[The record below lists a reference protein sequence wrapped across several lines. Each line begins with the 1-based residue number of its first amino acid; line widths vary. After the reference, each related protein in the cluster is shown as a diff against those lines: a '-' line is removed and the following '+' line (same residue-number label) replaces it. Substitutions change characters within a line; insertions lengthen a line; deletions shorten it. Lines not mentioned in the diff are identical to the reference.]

1 MEYILTVNQKKIMQD
16 TSAILN
22 PWQIENNFLIYNEN
36 IRVKRSP
43 VETFD
48 LPTTFSWDSIFPEN
62 DKKIRKRKRRIRKKG
77 LRGQGSK
84 PKPYKVAKTT
94 PKPSAI
100 FFPTNEDEGCAEA
113 TAVGSG
119 FNTFGFMGKPN
130 SHLFTIR
137 SRF

>member
-1 MEYILTVNQKKIMQD
+1 MQD

-22 PWQIENNFLIYNEN
+22 PWQVDNNIITYDES
-36 IRVKRSP
+36 IRAKRTP
-43 VETFD
+43 VEILG
-48 LPTTFSWDSIFPEN
+48 LPPTFSWDTIFPKNERRT
-62 DKKIRKRKRRIRKKG
+62 RKRKKRIRKKG
-77 LRGQGSK
+77 LRGQGSE

-119 FNTFGFMGKPN
+119 FNTFGFMGKD
-130 SHLFTIR
+130 TIVHYKC
-137 SRF
+137 SSCHF